1 MNRERKDPLVEIA
14 DLAEELADPR
24 QHTERIYGW
33 TKQRNR
39 KVVRLHTTIQPGLV
53 TQLRDAVY
61 TLFLTTDGQAPRGRA
76 TLSRPPL
83 QLEALSRLM
92 DIALDTN
99 EWMHD
104 TRLPNRGGIE
114 PNIRALVGAAPRLDC
129 DLQHNLL
136 TDLRRWR
143 GWAAVMS
150 GWALPP
156 YQPHVPC
163 PNPECGK
170 HGTLRIVAERQ
181 TATCSECKHIW
192 DDTDGSIRMLARYIA
207 AENARPRIKVPIG
220 STASGHG
227 GWTAR
232 RIGA

>member
-1 MNRERKDPLVEIA
+1 MNREHRDPLAEIA
-14 DLAEELADPR
+14 ALAEELCDPR
-24 QHTERIYGW
+24 QHTERIFGW
-33 TKQRNR
+33 TRQRNR
-39 KVVRLHTTIQPGLV
+39 KVIRMHTTIQPGLV
-53 TQLRDAVY
+53 AQLRDAVH
-61 TLFLTTDGQAPRGRA
+61 TPAAIDAADQGPRGRSEG
-76 TLSRPPL
+76 SRPPL
-83 QLEALSRLM
+83 QLEALARLI
-92 DIALDTN
+92 DITTGSN
-99 EWMHD
+99 EWVHH
-104 TRLPNRGGIE
+104 TRLTHRGHIE
-114 PNIRALVGAAPRLDC
+114 PNIRALVGNAPRLDH
-129 DLQHNLL
+129 DQQHNLL

-170 HGTLRIVAERQ
+170 HGLRIIAERQ
-181 TATCSECKHIW
+181 TATCSECRHIW

-207 AENARPRIKVPIG
+207 AENARPRTRVPIR
-220 STASGHG
+220 STATGHG

>member
-14 DLAEELADPR
+14 DLAEQLCDPR
-24 QHTERIYGW
+24 QHTERIWGW

-39 KVVRLHTTIQPGLV
+39 KVIKLHTTIQPGLV
-53 TQLRDAVY
+53 AQLRDAVHSPAAIG
-61 TLFLTTDGQAPRGRA
+61 DEQPRHSRTA
-76 TLSRPPL
+76 LSRPPL
-83 QLEALSRLM
+83 QLEALARLI
-92 DIALDTN
+92 DITLDTN
-99 EWMHD
+99 EWIHAL
-104 TRLPNRGGIE
+104 RLPHRGHIE
-114 PNIRALVGAAPRLDC
+114 PNIHALVGAAPSLGSDN
-129 DLQHNLL
+129 QHALL
-136 TDLRRWR
+136 HDLRRWR

-170 HGTLRIVAERQ
+170 HGLRIIVERQ

-207 AENARPRIKVPIG
+207 AENARERAKVPIR
-220 STASGHG
+220 STVSGHG
-227 GWTAR
+227 GWAER
-232 RIGA
+232 KIG